1 MTVHSSK
8 VRILFAIRFDLN
20 CNRSNNVWKS
30 MFFFVYFSFFFS
42 IQFDNSNWFIG
53 SRFRGKPQKHA
64 KFFNF
69 MKYHKTQ
76 QKHYE
81 INRTF
86 ENKKKTPQK
95 HDKYRKMIE
104 NTHKT
109 PGKTPQKNHE
119 NQRSDKD

>member
-1 MTVHSSK
+1 
-8 VRILFAIRFDLN
+8 
-20 CNRSNNVWKS
+20 
-30 MFFFVYFSFFFS
+30 
-42 IQFDNSNWFIG
+42 
-53 SRFRGKPQKHA
+53 
-64 KFFNF
+64 

-119 NQRSDKD
+119 NQRSDKDWHSINVKIGEIRASRKKTSQRRERGGAK